1 MTLQFWKCEINNNN
15 IPICILAIPAQNKR
29 KNNNNNTSNPKGVTD
44 ENERPLMT
52 FQDTNRKFFAE
63 QSSSK
68 KLGEQIL
75 LPEESCEKH
84 LISYTNSPNFAAGS
98 NSNAASP
105 IQINKYN
112 NNQALSNVT
121 NANFINHQVEL
132 PRKHNSNNTLKS

>member
-1 MTLQFWKCEINNNN
+1 MTI

-29 KNNNNNTSNPKGVTD
+29 KNSNNNHNNNPKGVTD

-52 FQDTNRKFFAE
+52 FQDTNRKFFAD

-84 LISYTNSPNFAAGS
+84 LISYTNSPNFAARS
-98 NSNAASP
+98 NSNTASP
-105 IQINKYN
+105 IHINK
-112 NNQALSNVT
+112 
-121 NANFINHQVEL
+121 
-132 PRKHNSNNTLKS
+132 